1 MHLSREATSSKTSYN
16 PILCLHKYSPG
27 TGVSAGGISQP
38 SSPGRLPPGHL
49 TSPSILGPSPTNQLL
64 LTLSLLPPLWQRK
77 AKLQPHPG
85 EQRWRLTGCKS
96 TQVRWGGA
104 RGMLGRREKRG
115 KMQCWTKVLGRA
127 SRPMVWIQPQA
138 PVCSKGCIPVGHPQ
152 QHAAP
157 PATLCLA
164 GHWRDVAWQARADSE
179 GFQRRLW
186 DLEQALEQAQDDKRD
201 MHEGNGRGGKGQ
213 AQESHTSVPARG
225 ASQAHPIS
233 PITLFCSA
241 PKHPCHWH
249 AKALAVRS
257 LHPSY
262 CAQTQSRPQPAE
274 VTASPLPSVFEKE
287 MVLAEVKPQP
297 EVCGLCH
304 MQNSVLIFTLPRSA
318 EVELTFHPPPQGS
331 LLPLPQP
338 SRTGR
343 GGMATPGAQPA
354 RETLNSHLLEPLL
367 ATGSGFPAQGLPACP
382 SYCHHLSPSPLLG
395 SQK

>member
-1 MHLSREATSSKTSYN
+1 MGRSQGHAWEEGKARKDAVLDQ
-16 PILCLHKYSPG
+16 
-27 TGVSAGGISQP
+27 SAGQGISP
-38 SSPGRLPPGHL
+38 YGLDTATGSGV
-49 TSPSILGPSPTNQLL
+49 
-64 LTLSLLPPLWQRK
+64 
-77 AKLQPHPG
+77 LQGLHPG
-85 EQRWRLTGCKS
+85 GS
-96 TQVRWGGA
+96 PPAA
-104 RGMLGRREKRG
+104 R
-115 KMQCWTKVLGRA
+115 C
-127 SRPMVWIQPQA
+127 
-138 PVCSKGCIPVGHPQ
+138 
-152 QHAAP
+152 P

-186 DLEQALEQAQDDKRD
+186 DLEQALEQAQDDKQD
-201 MHEGNGRGGKGQ
+201 MHEGNGQGGKGQ

-225 ASQAHPIS
+225 ASQAQPIS

-249 AKALAVRS
+249 AKALAERS

-382 SYCHHLSPSPLLG
+382 SYCHHLSLSPPLG